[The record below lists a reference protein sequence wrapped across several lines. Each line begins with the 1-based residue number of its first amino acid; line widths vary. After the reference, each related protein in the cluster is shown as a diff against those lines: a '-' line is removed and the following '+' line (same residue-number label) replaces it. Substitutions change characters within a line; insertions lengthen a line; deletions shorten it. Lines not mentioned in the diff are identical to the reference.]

1 MAINITQ
8 TDSEQE
14 SQGFNAENKVEE
26 EVKINVNVNDKI
38 ENEIKIYY
46 DSLDN
51 MPLQNITKR
60 ESQQLLINQNNN
72 NELDGRTTTYNTNEH
87 EEEKYNHNDY
97 NEQEAFKEEEKANDN
112 NNNNIEHKIKQ
123 GIELVIPVVQQY
135 VDVASEVMEEEEIKV
150 INEDNKIYTD
160 EIEMNGFHIGNFI
173 APRVDDYIDCDKDII
188 HCAAVNRILFLLKYY
203 KNVQSE
209 SNHSNSQTAK
219 MYQYMVSLNNNYKL
233 SDVMDD
239 WHHFKTIHP
248 LNENNIA
255 HFQGNVEIN
264 CANTQNCMYL
274 RRYNRDRDRE
284 ISNLDEEIDH
294 QNKILMDQ
302 MDSIHAYIFHAI
314 SSRLGNTVQNQYF
327 IEESDADDSD
337 SHIDDEHNPWE
348 NNPETVADC
357 NVDQII
363 MIINHVITGI
373 NKLQP
378 LLPDIIEYVKQNK
391 IDGHKIT
398 EMSRKD
404 FIYTLKE
411 YLNKPKLSSQIAKLR
426 KQIINYKLQS
436 SVNESNVKQY
446 KRLQSQKSIID
457 RPKTNNKFISSNT
470 DSKNYS
476 FGTQYRYTPNLS
488 FHPLYVEPKYS
499 SLKMEMVE
507 YFKRVNQQGDEDML
521 LCNQLTNIETMK
533 QQLQPLSFELF
544 GKQINQKSKDIV
556 CGYLRILY
564 FSKQIP
570 SNIYNVVLL
579 YYYDIQNSVAMIWQD
594 LNNDQEKNDIF
605 KIIQTESENCAI
617 FRDTLEHLK
626 SNLFTYLPKDF
637 QFYSNCTFIKLLD
650 FFFEQTDSAIRKR
663 MTQYFHI
670 GENTKLIGI
679 LKTNLEE
686 NVSQNKILK
695 TLTKIYRKIFIDDIK
710 PYLYLDESN
719 RIPWD
724 GRITS
729 LQNIFDEEEKHQ
741 TINTVTRLVDAFYL
755 ISGFDKNNFY
765 HVIIKHESDNVLKQ
779 TAEQWASSAEHISG
793 TKKWHKL
800 SATDK
805 WKQLKRIFK
814 TKLIG
819 DSETYGINVQQV
831 KSLFIKQITHILQ
844 QAIEE
849 NRRIYVERSNSARLE
864 PYLEKAK
871 TKCFTKSVK
880 RLKAVWYHGI
890 NADHKISVGDP
901 MSLDHITA
909 LVCYSQCSEL
919 CTAFRETYRAANQ
932 QEKLIV
938 QKRRHSKYGHMG
950 KLLYQS
956 FVFFAS
962 TDSKV
967 KTLYHG
973 MSMPL
978 LFPTTFCAFD
988 APTSTTTE
996 TGVALSFCNDRGIV
1010 IMFESSD
1017 SSKHI
1022 RSLDMSL
1029 FTCFDH
1035 EEEHLIFETRLH

>member
-112 NNNNIEHKIKQ
+112 NNR
-123 GIELVIPVVQQY
+123 IELVIPVVQQY

-373 NKLQP
+373 KKLQL
-378 LLPDIIEYVKQNK
+378 LLPDIIKYVKQNK
-391 IDGHKIT
+391 FDGQKIT

-404 FIYTLKE
+404 FIKHSTTNAMFDNKKLKPHFGKLYSSIVKFNIKTLMKH
-411 YLNKPKLSSQIAKLR
+411 
-426 KQIINYKLQS
+426 
-436 SVNESNVKQY
+436 SN
-446 KRLQSQKSIID
+446 
-457 RPKTNNKFISSNT
+457 NNNSEIFSNT
-470 DSKNYS
+470 
-476 FGTQYRYTPNLS
+476 
-488 FHPLYVEPKYS
+488 PK
-499 SLKMEMVE
+499 
-507 YFKRVNQQGDEDML
+507 
-521 LCNQLTNIETMK
+521 
-533 QQLQPLSFELF
+533 
-544 GKQINQKSKDIV
+544 
-556 CGYLRILY
+556 
-564 FSKQIP
+564 
-570 SNIYNVVLL
+570 
-579 YYYDIQNSVAMIWQD
+579 
-594 LNNDQEKNDIF
+594 
-605 KIIQTESENCAI
+605 
-617 FRDTLEHLK
+617 
-626 SNLFTYLPKDF
+626 
-637 QFYSNCTFIKLLD
+637 
-650 FFFEQTDSAIRKR
+650 
-663 MTQYFHI
+663 
-670 GENTKLIGI
+670 
-679 LKTNLEE
+679 
-686 NVSQNKILK
+686 
-695 TLTKIYRKIFIDDIK
+695 
-710 PYLYLDESN
+710 
-719 RIPWD
+719 
-724 GRITS
+724 
-729 LQNIFDEEEKHQ
+729 
-741 TINTVTRLVDAFYL
+741 
-755 ISGFDKNNFY
+755 
-765 HVIIKHESDNVLKQ
+765 
-779 TAEQWASSAEHISG
+779 HISEY
-793 TKKWHKL
+793 TVENNP
-800 SATDK
+800 
-805 WKQLKRIFK
+805 
-814 TKLIG
+814 
-819 DSETYGINVQQV
+819 ETV
-831 KSLFIKQITHILQ
+831 
-844 QAIEE
+844 
-849 NRRIYVERSNSARLE
+849 
-864 PYLEKAK
+864 
-871 TKCFTKSVK
+871 
-880 RLKAVWYHGI
+880 
-890 NADHKISVGDP
+890 
-901 MSLDHITA
+901 
-909 LVCYSQCSEL
+909 
-919 CTAFRETYRAANQ
+919 
-932 QEKLIV
+932 
-938 QKRRHSKYGHMG
+938 
-950 KLLYQS
+950 
-956 FVFFAS
+956 
-962 TDSKV
+962 
-967 KTLYHG
+967 
-973 MSMPL
+973 
-978 LFPTTFCAFD
+978 
-988 APTSTTTE
+988 
-996 TGVALSFCNDRGIV
+996 
-1010 IMFESSD
+1010 
-1017 SSKHI
+1017 
-1022 RSLDMSL
+1022 
-1029 FTCFDH
+1029 
-1035 EEEHLIFETRLH
+1035 